1 MWGIFDIPFSYE
13 NIFKISHVTP
23 TKITQNYTKYGGFY
37 MEKWYF
43 AIFLVIFLLRR
54 FGICGVSKN
63 RFPVDFGN
71 FKEVFTSISMFSQSL
86 RDSTEPLYTKK
97 VIKAY
102 EGKYTSI

>member
-13 NIFKISHVTP
+13 NNFKISHVTP

-54 FGICGVSKN
+54 FRIYGVSTN
-63 RFPVDFGN
+63 RFPVDFSN

-86 RDSTEPLYTKK
+86 RDSDEPLYTE
-97 VIKAY
+97 KAMNAH
-102 EGKYTSI
+102 EDKYTSI